1 MDFDFQMMCVLNP
14 VLKLSSGR
22 RQRRSPCVSFPS
34 HIPSIEVDNVAL
46 ASTLWVDMQVS
57 LQAKM
62 APCHSACPSVTSP
75 LRMTYQVPA
84 DLTNFHGDRRP
95 VTFIRETQ
103 LHNVQ
108 PTGIGGETC
117 YPRTTLLKTP
127 KYQ

>member
-62 APCHSACPSVTSP
+62 APCHSACPSVTSL

-84 DLTNFHGDRRP
+84 DLTFMG
-95 VTFIRETQ
+95 TEG
-103 LHNVQ
+103 L
-108 PTGIGGETC
+108 
-117 YPRTTLLKTP
+117 
-127 KYQ
+127 